1 MNTYTR
7 QDLCVMQAWPL
18 ERKIRVTQAKSWN
31 GITITRA
38 RSPYPFLEARIPRCC
53 WTLHGGHSRTSLPYS

>member
-18 ERKIRVTQAKSWN
+18 ERKIRVTQAK
-31 GITITRA
+31 I
-38 RSPYPFLEARIPRCC
+38 L
-53 WTLHGGHSRTSLPYS
+53 